1 MSKIYNKNAR
11 EKALLEEAYTGIYK
25 ESAVDVEL
33 DHWWDFDID
42 DVIRFVYHGAK
53 RQLPPGDPT
62 EYKEASEKIVTWLK
76 DKYPQV
82 DDDNNEFSGAWD
94 EAGTQ
99 EYDMERDP
107 LGRREADP
115 REW

>member
-1 MSKIYNKNAR
+1 M
-11 EKALLEEAYTGIYK
+11 
-25 ESAVDVEL
+25 
-33 DHWWDFDID
+33 
-42 DVIRFVYHGAK
+42 
-53 RQLPPGDPT
+53 PPEQGTP
-62 EYKEASEKIVTWLK
+62 EYETNSEKIFTWLQG
-76 DKYPQV
+76 KYPQV
-82 DDDNNEFSGAWD
+82 DDDNHEYLAWD